1 MSFKVHCAE
10 CQGEDRIP
18 WWILKDKQSRMMIP
32 IHDEMQFLIAC
43 MVEEWIVPELA
54 PLMSGLFTGCYAPI
68 TAGIRVTTIH
78 GQTNKGLPNLYIFQ
92 ILKNILVF
100 PVISWYNLLPNKR
113 DLLWSDIQVTT
124 IKIMEKAIYLEV
136 LKNKTLIYVIQIMQR
151 LSGWIMVTFAGKAE
165 VGHDF
170 QYLRALF

>member
-1 MSFKVHCAE
+1 M
-10 CQGEDRIP
+10 
-18 WWILKDKQSRMMIP
+18 KDKQSRMMIP

-100 PVISWYNLLPNKR
+100 PVIS
-113 DLLWSDIQVTT
+113 
-124 IKIMEKAIYLEV
+124 
-136 LKNKTLIYVIQIMQR
+136 
-151 LSGWIMVTFAGKAE
+151 
-165 VGHDF
+165 
-170 QYLRALF
+170 